1 MNKTITCCMCD
12 KTVELTD
19 DCQVLFGKDVCPE
32 CTRNLTRLVNKMM
45 VEKDI
50 KKEGQDANVA
60 RRKEQIKSEELH
72 A

>member
-1 MNKTITCCMCD
+1 MNKTITCCFCE
-12 KTVELTD
+12 KTVELID

-32 CTRNLTRLVNKMM
+32 CARNLTRLANKMM

-50 KKEGQDANVA
+50 KKEGQDVNVA
-60 RRKEQIKSEELH
+60 RRKEQIKSEGVH